1 MSHSWARGW
10 IYQPSPLLPFRGP
23 GDPIISFMR
32 NYHSAMPN
40 IIICS
45 IFISR
50 SIDSHR
56 KLPLI
61 IVMITY
67 QKSPCCNWWYSVVHR
82 YFQPVAIEY
91 TLWNKLYWTL
101 KDQFISSSSLLWTF
115 RVYYTVPFCER
126 QYLFIFLFHICELL
140 WYYN

>member
-50 SIDSHR
+50 SINSHR

-67 QKSPCCNWWYSVVHR
+67 QKSPCCNWWYSFVHR

-91 TLWNKLYWTL
+91 TLCNKLYWTL
-101 KDQFISSSSLLWTF
+101 KDQFSPFGFSFVNLSYLLYSSLLWTSIS
-115 RVYYTVPFCER
+115 FCI
-126 QYLFIFLFHICELL
+126 FISHL
-140 WYYN
+140 WTIVIL